1 MSALDVLFVAGGC
14 REPDILTDLHLWDNR
29 LARLQ
34 ETRKRNATLELRIF
48 EAHSFLHAMASVP
61 ESLQET
67 VPPAGR
73 TELAGRIAELGEWF
87 HNLNLNG
94 VPTAPHHFLG
104 DFPRIKW
111 TQIADAIPA
120 DLSGASVLDVGCNGG
135 FYSIEMKRRGAKR
148 VLGIDVDDRY
158 LKQAHFAADTLGY
171 EIELQKCS
179 VYAADQI
186 PGQFDYVFF
195 MGVFY
200 HLRYPLFALD
210 KLIKKVGGTLVFQ
223 TMVRG
228 SGEVQDW
235 QADYPF
241 WTTQIFEERNF
252 PAMYFIEKSYSHDPT
267 NWWIPNRAAVESMLR
282 SSGLEIA
289 AHPEPET
296 WICRPTYAKENGRY
310 ILDRELEGTL

>member
-1 MSALDVLFVAGGC
+1 
-14 REPDILTDLHLWDNR
+14 
-29 LARLQ
+29 
-34 ETRKRNATLELRIF
+34 
-48 EAHSFLHAMASVP
+48 MASVP
-61 ESLQET
+61 ESVQENVSLAST
-67 VPPAGR
+67 S
-73 TELAGRIAELGEWF
+73 ELAGRIAELGEWF
-87 HNLNLNG
+87 HNLNLHG
-94 VPTAPHHFLG
+94 VATAPHHFLG
-104 DFPRIKW
+104 DFPNIKW
-111 TQIADAIPA
+111 RLISHAVPQ
-120 DLSGASVLDVGCNGG
+120 DLTGATVLDVGCNGG

-158 LKQAHFAADTLGY
+158 LKQARFAADTLGY

-179 VYAADQI
+179 VYKVDEIA
-186 PGQFDYVFF
+186 GQFDYVFF

-210 KLIKKVGGTLVFQ
+210 KLIKKVGRTLIFQ

-228 SGEVQDW
+228 SDEVQDW
-235 QADYPF
+235 QDDYPF

-267 NWWIPNRAAVESMLR
+267 NWWVPNRAAVEGMIR
-282 SSGLEIA
+282 SSGLEIE

-296 WICRPTYAKENGRY
+296 WICHPSYVKEQGQY